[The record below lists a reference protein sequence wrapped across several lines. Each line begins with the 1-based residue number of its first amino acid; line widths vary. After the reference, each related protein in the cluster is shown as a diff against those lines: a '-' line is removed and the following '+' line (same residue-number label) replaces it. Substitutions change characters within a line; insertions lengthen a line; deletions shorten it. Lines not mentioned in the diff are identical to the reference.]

1 MDANSLLQLGAQL
14 FKSQLDSNHD
24 GKMDIAEIGG
34 ALNSLLGSNQAS
46 GSHGVTGL
54 ASMIGKVQSGGNSD
68 LAALASSWL
77 SNGANAPASNAQLT
91 QMLGQDKVAAF
102 AKQLGLSPE
111 QALKGLQA
119 AVPDMVDKASPNGSI
134 DVNSLLQS
142 VGGISGALNL
152 ASKLFSK

>member
-24 GKMDIAEIGG
+24 GKMDVAEIGG
-34 ALNSLLGSNQAS
+34 ALNSLLGGNQAS
-46 GSHGVTGL
+46 GGSGVAGL
-54 ASMIGKVQSGGNSD
+54 ASMISKVQSGGSSD
-68 LAALASSWL
+68 LVSLASSWL
-77 SNGANAPASNAQLT
+77 SNGPNAPASSSQLT
-91 QMLGQDKVAAF
+91 QMLGQDKISAF

-111 QALKGLQA
+111 QAVKGLQA
-119 AVPDMVDKASPNGSI
+119 AVPDMVDKASPGGSI